1 MGELDLNKIKIFEKL
16 IYELSSQ
23 GLTKPEIA
31 KKLGVSTQQLIRL
44 MKEKP
49 NLEAAYEDGINES
62 VREVEKALFKRATG
76 YYVKE
81 KKKRITTGQFGE
93 TYERVEESERY
104 VPPDVNAIIF
114 YLKNR
119 APDRWTDKHEI
130 AMSMDKV
137 EKFQIEFVSK
147 KVDDNGNEDTKII
160 KLDPFE
166 TTLEAV
172 EEVLDPVKSYP
183 EEDLVD
189 EW

>member
-1 MGELDLNKIKIFEKL
+1 MSQLDLKKLDVFEKL

-31 KKLGVSTQQLIRL
+31 KKLNVTTQQLIRL
-44 MKEKP
+44 MKEQP
-49 NLEAAYEDGINES
+49 NLEAAYENGLNES

-81 KKKRITTGQFGE
+81 KKKRVTTGQFGE
-93 TYERVEESERY
+93 TYERVEEMERY

-147 KVDDNGNEDTKII
+147 KVDEQGNEDTKII

-172 EEVLDPVKSYP
+172 ESVLDPENVYP
-183 EEDLVD
+183 QEDLND
-189 EW
+189 E